1 MRDLLTFCDAE
12 LPWLLDCVRALVLLE
27 SPTTD
32 KPAVDACGRELQR
45 RLEAMGARVMRLP
58 QTAVGDHLRA
68 EFGTGDRQVLLLGHF
83 DTVWDVGQI
92 GLMPLREADGRIS
105 GPGIYDMKAGIA
117 IGMLATRALFE
128 RTIPPLRVVML
139 WTTDEE
145 TGSDTSRGLIEAEAR
160 RSEAVLVL
168 EPSLPGG
175 AAKTSRKGCGDF
187 ELIVKG
193 VAAHAGVDPTRGVS
207 AIRELAR
214 QLLRLEALQDLTRG
228 VTVNVGVVTGG
239 TRSNVVPDRA
249 SARIDVRVPT
259 MADGA
264 AIDAA
269 LRSLVP
275 QLPGTSLEVHGSIS
289 RPPLERG
296 PGVIRL
302 YEMARDVAS
311 DLGHML
317 DEGTTGGGSDGNF
330 TAAMGRPT
338 LDGLG
343 AIGDGA
349 HALHEHVLTAELPW
363 RAALIAGLLGRL
375 GECR

>member
-128 RTIPPLRVVML
+128 RTITPLRVVML

-275 QLPGTSLEVHGSIS
+275 ELPGTSLEVHGSIS

-311 DLGHML
+311 DLGHTL